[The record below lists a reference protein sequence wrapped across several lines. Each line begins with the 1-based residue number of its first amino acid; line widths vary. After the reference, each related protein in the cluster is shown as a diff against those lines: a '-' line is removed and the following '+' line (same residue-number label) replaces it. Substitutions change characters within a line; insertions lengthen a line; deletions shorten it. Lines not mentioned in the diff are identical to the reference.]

1 MAPMDNQDSAL
12 RDREGALAFW
22 KPLERIENKLDGLQQ
37 LVERIFNNQNV
48 INPKLENF
56 MSTTPITLAQ
66 LTTDVTTLQAAVAT
80 GLTDLTAEIANLK
93 ASNPTVDFS
102 SLDSVVNSITASVQ
116 AADPGAQSTG
126 TASVQSAVKKS

>member
-1 MAPMDNQDSAL
+1 VSQQDSAL

-22 KPLERIENKLDGLQQ
+22 KPLERIEKKLDALQE
-37 LVERIFNNQNV
+37 LVERIFNNQNA

-102 SLDSVVNSITASVQ
+102 SLDSVVNSITAQVQ
-116 AADPGAQSTG
+116 AADPGAQGG

>member
-1 MAPMDNQDSAL
+1 MPFFERELVGLL
-12 RDREGALAFW
+12 RPILEKLKTIEG
-22 KPLERIENKLDGLQQ
+22 KIDGLQAS
-37 LVERIFNNQNV
+37 VDKVFANQNV
-48 INPKLENF
+48 IYPKLEIF

-116 AADPGAQSTG
+116 AADPGAQTSG

>member
-1 MAPMDNQDSAL
+1 MDNQDSAL

-22 KPLERIENKLDGLQQ
+22 KPLERIEKKLDGLQE
-37 LVERIFNNQNV
+37 LVERIFNNQNT

-66 LTTDVTTLQAAVAT
+66 LTTDVTTLQSALTT
-80 GLTDLTAEIANLK
+80 GLTDLAAEIATLK

-102 SLDSVVNSITASVQ
+102 SLDSVVNSMTTQVQ
-116 AADPGAQSTG
+116 AADPGAQTSG
-126 TASVQSAVKKS
+126 TASTQSAVRKS